1 MRQILLNLLSNAVKF
16 SDRGGQIE
24 VDAQAIDGDLE
35 LTVSDNGSGMSAEE
49 LDNIGK
55 PYAQGEAGKISEA
68 RGSGLGLSLVQS
80 LTDLHGGRMDVHSE
94 KDEGTRVK
102 ITLPLQVD

>member
-1 MRQILLNLLSNAVKF
+1 
-16 SDRGGQIE
+16 
-24 VDAQAIDGDLE
+24 
-35 LTVSDNGSGMSAEE
+35 MSAEE
-49 LDNIGK
+49 LNNIGK
-55 PYAQGEAGKISEA
+55 PYVQGEAGKNSEA

-80 LTDLHGGRMDVHSE
+80 LTELHSGRMDIRSV